1 MKSKQLLSNMKTYVW
16 ALYASL
22 LLYSCGANST
32 NRQDNKEDA
41 STEQTQKAK
50 KEQGLVTLD
59 ITKDYPEKKIV
70 LQDLADVKYIPLETK
85 KNALLTNSTA
95 MLGYVSDSLIVA
107 FTLEKEIVL
116 FNGDGSVRSSFSH
129 AGQGSKEYQYIIG
142 MAVDPKAQEIFIVD
156 YLLKYRMQVYSFTG
170 QYKRTLPIPYK
181 MILNSL
187 QDFSADCLLACDM
200 DVNQGISNRAK
211 PYMLLSKKT
220 GEIVKELDIHFTKRM
235 SNRLSKP
242 FGKNQTI
249 SAALAY
255 DPIVRCED
263 SYVIGDLSADT
274 IYTYTPQ
281 GILSPMLVRT
291 PPVLSMETPKVICP
305 DFKTGSYFFFDL
317 VDFDFDFEA
326 RSGFSSKYMVYDYA
340 AGKPY
345 VCKLVNR
352 DCEELSCGLGGGSHT
367 NTVWNTTCYLIP
379 SSDLVEQSE
388 AGKVHGPLKEIA
400 AGRTD
405 DDNPV
410 LAIVR
415 FKN

>member
-1 MKSKQLLSNMKTYVW
+1 MKTYVW

-22 LLYSCGANST
+22 LLYSCGANNT
-32 NRQDNKEDA
+32 NRQDGKEDA

-59 ITKDYPEKKIV
+59 VTKDYPEKKIV

-85 KNALLTNSTA
+85 KNALLPNSA
-95 MLGYVSDSLIVA
+95 GCLGYVSDSLIVA
-107 FTLEKEIVL
+107 RTSDNEIVL
-116 FNGDGSVRSSFSH
+116 FNGDGSVRSSFRH
-129 AGQGSKEYQYIIG
+129 VGQGSKEYQYIIG

-235 SNRLSKP
+235 SNRMSKP
-242 FGKNQTI
+242 FGENQTI
-249 SAALAY
+249 SAALGY

-274 IYTYTPQ
+274 IYTYTSQ
-281 GILSPMLVRT
+281 GVLSPMLVRT
-291 PPVLSMETPKVICP
+291 PPVLSMETPKVLLP
-305 DFKTGSYFFFDL
+305 DYRAGSYFFFYL
-317 VDFDFDFEA
+317 VDFEFDFET
-326 RSGFSSKYMVYDYA
+326 RTGFPDKYMVYDYA
-340 AGKPY
+340 AGKTY

-352 DCEELSCGLGGGSHT
+352 DCEEQEIQLGDGGVT
-367 NTVWNTTCYLIP
+367 NKAWNTACYTIP
-379 SSDLVEQSE
+379 SSMLIEQSE
-388 AGKVHGPLKEIA
+388 AGKVHGLLKEIA

-410 LAIVR
+410 LVIVR

>member
-1 MKSKQLLSNMKTYVW
+1 MKTYVW

-50 KEQGLVTLD
+50 KKQGLVTLD
-59 ITKDYPEKKIV
+59 VTKDYPEKKIV

-129 AGQGSKEYQYIIG
+129 AGQGSKEYQNIIG

-170 QYKRTLPIPYK
+170 QYKRTLPIPFK
-181 MILNSL
+181 MILGSIL
-187 QDFSADCLLACDM
+187 DFSADYLLACDR
-200 DVNQGISNRAK
+200 DVDQKGISNRAK

-235 SNRLSKP
+235 SNRMSKP
-242 FGKNQTI
+242 FGENQTI
-249 SAALAY
+249 SAALGY

-281 GILSPMLVRT
+281 GVLSPMLVRT
-291 PPVLSMETPKVICP
+291 PPVLSMETPKVLLP
-305 DFKTGSYFFFDL
+305 DYRAGSYFFFYL
-317 VDFDFDFEA
+317 VDFEFDFET
-326 RSGFSSKYMVYDYA
+326 RTGFPDKYMVYDYA
-340 AGKPY
+340 AGKTY

-352 DCEELSCGLGGGSHT
+352 DCEEQEIQLGDGGVT
-367 NTVWNTTCYLIP
+367 NKAWNTACYTIP
-379 SSDLVEQSE
+379 SSMLIEQSE

>member
-1 MKSKQLLSNMKTYVW
+1 MKTYVW

-22 LLYSCGANST
+22 LLYSCGANNT
-32 NRQDNKEDA
+32 NRQDGKEDA

-59 ITKDYPEKKIV
+59 VTKDYPEKKIV

-85 KNALLTNSTA
+85 KNALLPNSA
-95 MLGYVSDSLIVA
+95 GCLGYVSDSLIVA
-107 FTLEKEIVL
+107 RTSDNEIVL
-116 FNGDGSVRSSFSH
+116 FNGDGSVRSSFRH
-129 AGQGSKEYQYIIG
+129 VGQGSKEYQYIIG

-200 DVNQGISNRAK
+200 DVYQGISNRAK

-235 SNRLSKP
+235 SNRMSKP
-242 FGKNQTI
+242 FGENQTI
-249 SAALAY
+249 SAALGY

-281 GILSPMLVRT
+281 GVLSPMLVRT
-291 PPVLSMETPKVICP
+291 PPVLSMETPKVLLP
-305 DFKTGSYFFFDL
+305 DYRAGSYFFFYL
-317 VDFDFDFEA
+317 VDFEFDFET
-326 RSGFSSKYMVYDYA
+326 RTGFPDKYMVYDYA
-340 AGKPY
+340 AGKTY

-352 DCEELSCGLGGGSHT
+352 DCEEQEIQLGDGGVT
-367 NTVWNTTCYLIP
+367 NKAWNTACYTIP
-379 SSDLVEQSE
+379 SSMLIEQSE

-410 LAIVR
+410 LVIVR

>member
-1 MKSKQLLSNMKTYVW
+1 MKTYVW

-129 AGQGSKEYQYIIG
+129 AGQGSKEYQNIIG

-156 YLLKYRMQVYSFTG
+156 YLLRYRMQVYSFTG
-170 QYKRTLPIPYK
+170 QYKRTLPIPFK
-181 MILNSL
+181 MILDGL
-187 QDFSADCLLACDM
+187 QDFSADCLLACDQK
-200 DVNQGISNRAK
+200 VRQGISNRAK

-220 GEIVKELDIHFTKRM
+220 GEIVKELDIHFTKRL
-235 SNRLSKP
+235 SRSISKP
-242 FGKNQTI
+242 LGENQTI
-249 SAALAY
+249 SAALGY

-281 GILSPMLVRT
+281 GVLSPMLVRT

-340 AGKPY
+340 AGKSY

-379 SSDLVEQSE
+379 SSDLVEQLE

>member
-1 MKSKQLLSNMKTYVW
+1 MKTYVW

-32 NRQDNKEDA
+32 NRQDNKKDA

-50 KEQGLVTLD
+50 KKQGLVTLD
-59 ITKDYPEKKIV
+59 VTKDYPEKKIV

-129 AGQGSKEYQYIIG
+129 AGQGSKEYQNIIG

-235 SNRLSKP
+235 SNRMSKP
-242 FGKNQTI
+242 FGENQTI
-249 SAALAY
+249 SAALGY

-281 GILSPMLVRT
+281 GVLSPMLVRT
-291 PPVLSMETPKVICP
+291 PPVLSMETPKVLLP
-305 DFKTGSYFFFDL
+305 DYRAGSYFFFYL
-317 VDFDFDFEA
+317 VDFEFDFET
-326 RSGFSSKYMVYDYA
+326 RTGFPDKYMVYDYA
-340 AGKPY
+340 AGKTY

-352 DCEELSCGLGGGSHT
+352 DCEEQEIQLGDGGVT
-367 NTVWNTTCYLIP
+367 NKAWNTACYTIP
-379 SSDLVEQSE
+379 SSMLIEQSE

>member
-1 MKSKQLLSNMKTYVW
+1 MKTYVW

-129 AGQGSKEYQYIIG
+129 AGQGSKEYQNIIG

-235 SNRLSKP
+235 SNRMSKP
-242 FGKNQTI
+242 FGENQTI
-249 SAALAY
+249 SAALGY

-281 GILSPMLVRT
+281 GVLSPMLVRT
-291 PPVLSMETPKVICP
+291 PPVLSMETPKVLLP
-305 DFKTGSYFFFDL
+305 DYRAGSYFFFYL
-317 VDFDFDFEA
+317 VDFEFDFET
-326 RSGFSSKYMVYDYA
+326 RTGFPDKYMVYDYA
-340 AGKPY
+340 AGKTY

-352 DCEELSCGLGGGSHT
+352 DCEEQEIQLGDGGVT
-367 NTVWNTTCYLIP
+367 NKAWNTACYTIP

-388 AGKVHGPLKEIA
+388 AGKVHGLLKEIA

-410 LAIVR
+410 LVIVR

>member
-1 MKSKQLLSNMKTYVW
+1 MKTYVW

-32 NRQDNKEDA
+32 NRQDNKKDA

-50 KEQGLVTLD
+50 KKQGLVTLD
-59 ITKDYPEKKIV
+59 VTKDYPEKKIV

-129 AGQGSKEYQYIIG
+129 AGQGSKEYQNIIG

-235 SNRLSKP
+235 SNRMSKP
-242 FGKNQTI
+242 FGENQTI
-249 SAALAY
+249 SAALGY
-255 DPIVRCED
+255 DPIVRYED

-281 GILSPMLVRT
+281 GVLSPMLVRT
-291 PPVLSMETPKVICP
+291 PPVLSMETPKVLLP
-305 DFKTGSYFFFDL
+305 DYRAGSYFFFYL
-317 VDFDFDFEA
+317 VDFEFDFET
-326 RSGFSSKYMVYDYA
+326 RTGFPDKYMVYDYA
-340 AGKPY
+340 AGKTY

-352 DCEELSCGLGGGSHT
+352 DCEEQEIQLGDGGVT
-367 NTVWNTTCYLIP
+367 NKAWNTACYTIP
-379 SSDLVEQSE
+379 SSMLIEQSE

>member
-1 MKSKQLLSNMKTYVW
+1 MKTYVW

-22 LLYSCGANST
+22 LLYSCGANNT
-32 NRQDNKEDA
+32 NRQDGKEDA

-85 KNALLTNSTA
+85 KNALLPNSA
-95 MLGYVSDSLIVA
+95 GCLGYVSDSLIVA
-107 FTLEKEIVL
+107 RTSDNEIVL
-116 FNGDGSVRSSFSH
+116 FNGDGSVRSSFRH
-129 AGQGSKEYQYIIG
+129 VGQGSKEYQYIIG

-235 SNRLSKP
+235 SNRMSKP
-242 FGKNQTI
+242 FGENQTI
-249 SAALAY
+249 SAALGY

-281 GILSPMLVRT
+281 GVLSPMLVRT
-291 PPVLSMETPKVICP
+291 PPVLSMETPKVLLP
-305 DFKTGSYFFFDL
+305 DYRAGSYFFFYL
-317 VDFDFDFEA
+317 VDFEFDFET
-326 RSGFSSKYMVYDYA
+326 RTGFPDKYMVYDYA
-340 AGKPY
+340 AGKTY

-352 DCEELSCGLGGGSHT
+352 DCEEQEIQLGDGGVT
-367 NTVWNTTCYLIP
+367 NKAWNTACYTIP
-379 SSDLVEQSE
+379 SSMLIEQSE

>member
-1 MKSKQLLSNMKTYVW
+1 MKTYVW

-22 LLYSCGANST
+22 LLYSCGANNT
-32 NRQDNKEDA
+32 NRQDGKEDA

-59 ITKDYPEKKIV
+59 VTKDYPEKKIV

-85 KNALLTNSTA
+85 KNALLPNSA
-95 MLGYVSDSLIVA
+95 GCLGYVSDSLIVA
-107 FTLEKEIVL
+107 RTSDNEIVL
-116 FNGDGSVRSSFSH
+116 FNGDGSVRSSFRH
-129 AGQGSKEYQYIIG
+129 VGQGSKEYQYIIG

-235 SNRLSKP
+235 SNRMSKP
-242 FGKNQTI
+242 FGENQTI
-249 SAALAY
+249 SAALGY
-255 DPIVRCED
+255 NPIVRCED

-281 GILSPMLVRT
+281 GVLSPMLVRT
-291 PPVLSMETPKVICP
+291 PPVLSMETPKVLLP
-305 DFKTGSYFFFDL
+305 DYRAGSYFFFYL
-317 VDFDFDFEA
+317 VDFEFDFET
-326 RSGFSSKYMVYDYA
+326 RTGFPDKYMVYDYA
-340 AGKPY
+340 AGKTY

-352 DCEELSCGLGGGSHT
+352 DCEEQEIQLGDGGVT
-367 NTVWNTTCYLIP
+367 NKAWNTACYTIP
-379 SSDLVEQSE
+379 SSMLIEQSE
-388 AGKVHGPLKEIA
+388 AGKVHGLLKEIA

>member
-1 MKSKQLLSNMKTYVW
+1 MKTYVW

-85 KNALLTNSTA
+85 KNALLPNSA
-95 MLGYVSDSLIVA
+95 GCLGYVSDSLIVA
-107 FTLEKEIVL
+107 RTSDNEIVL
-116 FNGDGSVRSSFSH
+116 FNGDGSVRSSFRH
-129 AGQGSKEYQYIIG
+129 VGQGSKEYQYIIG

-220 GEIVKELDIHFTKRM
+220 GEIVKELDIHFIKRM

-281 GILSPMLVRT
+281 GVLSPMLVRT
-291 PPVLSMETPKVICP
+291 PPVLSMETPKVLLP
-305 DFKTGSYFFFDL
+305 DYRAGSYFFFYL
-317 VDFDFDFEA
+317 VDFEFDFET
-326 RSGFSSKYMVYDYA
+326 RTGFPDKYMVYDYA
-340 AGKPY
+340 AGKTY

-352 DCEELSCGLGGGSHT
+352 DCEEQEIQLGDGGVT
-367 NTVWNTTCYLIP
+367 NKAWNTACYTIP
-379 SSDLVEQSE
+379 SSMLIEQSE
-388 AGKVHGPLKEIA
+388 AGKVHGLLKEIA

-410 LAIVR
+410 LVIVR

>member
-1 MKSKQLLSNMKTYVW
+1 MKTYVW

-59 ITKDYPEKKIV
+59 VTKDYPEKKIV

-85 KNALLTNSTA
+85 KNALLPNSA
-95 MLGYVSDSLIVA
+95 GCLGYVSDSLIVA
-107 FTLEKEIVL
+107 RTSDNEIVL
-116 FNGDGSVRSSFSH
+116 FNGDGSVRSSFRH
-129 AGQGSKEYQYIIG
+129 VGQGSKEYQYIIG

-235 SNRLSKP
+235 SNRMSKP
-242 FGKNQTI
+242 FGENQTI
-249 SAALAY
+249 SAALGY

-281 GILSPMLVRT
+281 GVLSPMLVRT
-291 PPVLSMETPKVICP
+291 PPVLSMETPKVLLP
-305 DFKTGSYFFFDL
+305 DYRAGSYFFFYL
-317 VDFDFDFEA
+317 VDFEFDFET
-326 RSGFSSKYMVYDYA
+326 RTGFPDKYMVYDYA
-340 AGKPY
+340 AGKTY

-352 DCEELSCGLGGGSHT
+352 DCEEQEIQLGDGGVT
-367 NTVWNTTCYLIP
+367 NKAWNTACYTIP
-379 SSDLVEQSE
+379 SSMLIEQSE
-388 AGKVHGPLKEIA
+388 AGKVYGPLKEIA

-410 LAIVR
+410 QAIVR

>member
-1 MKSKQLLSNMKTYVW
+1 MKTYVW

-22 LLYSCGANST
+22 LLYSCGANNT
-32 NRQDNKEDA
+32 NRQDGKEDA

-59 ITKDYPEKKIV
+59 VTKDYPEKKIV

-85 KNALLTNSTA
+85 KNALLPNSA
-95 MLGYVSDSLIVA
+95 GCLGYVSDSLIVA
-107 FTLEKEIVL
+107 RTSDNEIVL
-116 FNGDGSVRSSFSH
+116 FNGDGSVRSSFRH
-129 AGQGSKEYQYIIG
+129 VGQGSKEYQYIIG

-235 SNRLSKP
+235 SNRMSKP

-249 SAALAY
+249 SAALGY

-410 LAIVR
+410 LVIVR

>member
-1 MKSKQLLSNMKTYVW
+1 MKTYVW

-129 AGQGSKEYQYIIG
+129 AGQGSKEYQNIIG

-156 YLLKYRMQVYSFTG
+156 YLLRYRMQVYSFTG
-170 QYKRTLPIPYK
+170 QYKRTLPIPFK
-181 MILNSL
+181 MILDGL
-187 QDFSADCLLACDM
+187 QDFSADCLLACDQK
-200 DVNQGISNRAK
+200 VRQGISNRAK

-220 GEIVKELDIHFTKRM
+220 GEIVKELDIHFTKRL
-235 SNRLSKP
+235 SRSISKP
-242 FGKNQTI
+242 LGENQTI
-249 SAALAY
+249 SAALGY

-281 GILSPMLVRT
+281 GVLSPMLVRT
-291 PPVLSMETPKVICP
+291 PPVLSMETPKVLLP
-305 DFKTGSYFFFDL
+305 DYRAGSYFFFYL
-317 VDFDFDFEA
+317 VDFEFDFET
-326 RSGFSSKYMVYDYA
+326 RTGFPDKYMVYDYA
-340 AGKPY
+340 VGKTY

-352 DCEELSCGLGGGSHT
+352 DCEEQEIQLGDGGVT
-367 NTVWNTTCYLIP
+367 NKAWNTACYTIP
-379 SSDLVEQSE
+379 SSMLIEQSE

-410 LAIVR
+410 QAIVR

>member
-1 MKSKQLLSNMKTYVW
+1 MKTYVW

-22 LLYSCGANST
+22 LLYSCGANNT
-32 NRQDNKEDA
+32 NRQDGKEDA

-59 ITKDYPEKKIV
+59 VTKDYPEKKIV

-85 KNALLTNSTA
+85 KNALLPNSA
-95 MLGYVSDSLIVA
+95 GCLGYVSDSLIVA
-107 FTLEKEIVL
+107 RTSDNEIVL
-116 FNGDGSVRSSFSH
+116 FNGDGSVRSSFRH
-129 AGQGSKEYQYIIG
+129 VGQGSKEYQYIIG

-211 PYMLLSKKT
+211 PYMLLSQKT

-235 SNRLSKP
+235 SNRMSKP
-242 FGKNQTI
+242 FGENQTI
-249 SAALAY
+249 SAALGY

-281 GILSPMLVRT
+281 GVLSPMLVRT
-291 PPVLSMETPKVICP
+291 PPVLSMETPKVLLP
-305 DFKTGSYFFFDL
+305 DYRAGSYFFFYL
-317 VDFDFDFEA
+317 VDFEFDFET
-326 RSGFSSKYMVYDYA
+326 RTGFPDKYMVYDYA
-340 AGKPY
+340 AGKTY

-352 DCEELSCGLGGGSHT
+352 DCEEQEIQLGDGGVT
-367 NTVWNTTCYLIP
+367 NKAWNTACYTIP
-379 SSDLVEQSE
+379 SSMLIEQSE

>member
-1 MKSKQLLSNMKTYVW
+1 MKTYVW

-22 LLYSCGANST
+22 LLYSCGANNT
-32 NRQDNKEDA
+32 NRQDGKEDA

-59 ITKDYPEKKIV
+59 VTKDYPEKKIV

-85 KNALLTNSTA
+85 KNALLPNSA
-95 MLGYVSDSLIVA
+95 GCLGYVSDSLIVA
-107 FTLEKEIVL
+107 RTSDNEIVL
-116 FNGDGSVRSSFSH
+116 FNGDGSVRSSFRH
-129 AGQGSKEYQYIIG
+129 VGQGSKEYQYIIG

-235 SNRLSKP
+235 SNRMSKP
-242 FGKNQTI
+242 FGENQTI
-249 SAALAY
+249 SAALGY

-281 GILSPMLVRT
+281 GVLSPMLVRT
-291 PPVLSMETPKVICP
+291 PPVLSMETPKVLLP
-305 DFKTGSYFFFDL
+305 DYRAGSYFFFYL
-317 VDFDFDFEA
+317 VDFEFDFET
-326 RSGFSSKYMVYDYA
+326 RTGFPDKYMVYDYA
-340 AGKPY
+340 AGKTY

-352 DCEELSCGLGGGSHT
+352 DCEEQEIQLGDGGVT
-367 NTVWNTTCYLIP
+367 NKAWNTTCYLIP
-379 SSDLVEQSE
+379 SSDLVEQLE

>member
-1 MKSKQLLSNMKTYVW
+1 MKTYVW

-59 ITKDYPEKKIV
+59 VTKDYPEKKIV

-85 KNALLTNSTA
+85 KNALLPNSA
-95 MLGYVSDSLIVA
+95 GCLGYVSDSLIVA
-107 FTLEKEIVL
+107 RTSDNEIVL
-116 FNGDGSVRSSFSH
+116 FNGDGSVRSSFRH
-129 AGQGSKEYQYIIG
+129 VGQGSKEYQYIIG

-235 SNRLSKP
+235 SNRMSKP
-242 FGKNQTI
+242 FGENQTI
-249 SAALAY
+249 SAALGY

-281 GILSPMLVRT
+281 GVLSPMLVRT
-291 PPVLSMETPKVICP
+291 PPVLSMETPKVLLP
-305 DFKTGSYFFFDL
+305 DYRAGSYFFFYL
-317 VDFDFDFEA
+317 VDFEFDFET
-326 RSGFSSKYMVYDYA
+326 RTGFPDKYMVYDYA
-340 AGKPY
+340 AGKTY

-352 DCEELSCGLGGGSHT
+352 DCEGQEIQLGDGGVT
-367 NTVWNTTCYLIP
+367 NKAWNTACYTIP
-379 SSDLVEQSE
+379 SSMLIEQSE
-388 AGKVHGPLKEIA
+388 AGKVHGLLKEIA

>member
-1 MKSKQLLSNMKTYVW
+1 MKTYVW

-59 ITKDYPEKKIV
+59 VTKDYPEKKIV

-85 KNALLTNSTA
+85 KNALLPNSA
-95 MLGYVSDSLIVA
+95 GCLGYVSDSLIVA
-107 FTLEKEIVL
+107 RTSDNEIVL
-116 FNGDGSVRSSFSH
+116 FNGDGSVRSSFRH
-129 AGQGSKEYQYIIG
+129 VGQGSKEYQYIIG

-235 SNRLSKP
+235 SRSISKP
-242 FGKNQTI
+242 LGKNQTI
-249 SAALAY
+249 SAALGY

-274 IYTYTPQ
+274 VYTYTPQ
-281 GILSPMLVRT
+281 GVLSPMLVRT
-291 PPVLSMETPKVICP
+291 PPVLSMETPKVLLP
-305 DFKTGSYFFFDL
+305 DYRAGSYFFFYL
-317 VDFDFDFEA
+317 VNFEFDFET
-326 RSGFSSKYMVYDYA
+326 RTGFPDKYMVYDYA
-340 AGKPY
+340 AGKTY

-352 DCEELSCGLGGGSHT
+352 DCEEQEIQLGDGGVT
-367 NTVWNTTCYLIP
+367 NRAWNTACYTIP
-379 SSDLVEQSE
+379 SSVLIEQSE

-400 AGRTD
+400 ANRTD

-415 FKN
+415 FRNAI

>member
-1 MKSKQLLSNMKTYVW
+1 MKTYVW

-129 AGQGSKEYQYIIG
+129 AGQGSKEYQNIIG

-156 YLLKYRMQVYSFTG
+156 YLLRYRMQVYSFTG
-170 QYKRTLPIPYK
+170 QYKRTLPIPFK
-181 MILNSL
+181 MILDGL
-187 QDFSADCLLACDM
+187 QDFSADCLLACDQK
-200 DVNQGISNRAK
+200 VRQGISNRAK

-220 GEIVKELDIHFTKRM
+220 GEIVKELDIHFTKRL
-235 SNRLSKP
+235 SRSISKP
-242 FGKNQTI
+242 LGENQTI
-249 SAALAY
+249 SAALGY

-281 GILSPMLVRT
+281 GVLSPMLVRT
-291 PPVLSMETPKVICP
+291 PPVLSMETPKVLLP
-305 DFKTGSYFFFDL
+305 DYRAGSYFFYL
-317 VDFDFDFEA
+317 VDFEFDFET
-326 RSGFSSKYMVYDYA
+326 RTGFPDKYMVYDYA
-340 AGKPY
+340 VGKTY

-352 DCEELSCGLGGGSHT
+352 DCEEQEIQLGDGGVT
-367 NTVWNTTCYLIP
+367 NKAWNTACYTIP
-379 SSDLVEQSE
+379 SSMLIEQSE
-388 AGKVHGPLKEIA
+388 AGKVYGPLKEIA

-410 LAIVR
+410 QAIVR

>member
-1 MKSKQLLSNMKTYVW
+1 MKTYVW

-22 LLYSCGANST
+22 LLYSCGANNT
-32 NRQDNKEDA
+32 NRQDGKEDA

-59 ITKDYPEKKIV
+59 VTKDYPEKKIV

-85 KNALLTNSTA
+85 KNALLPNSA
-95 MLGYVSDSLIVA
+95 GCLGYVSDSLIVA
-107 FTLEKEIVL
+107 RTSDNEIVL
-116 FNGDGSVRSSFSH
+116 FNGDGSVRSSFRH
-129 AGQGSKEYQYIIG
+129 VGQGSKEYQYIIG

-235 SNRLSKP
+235 SNRMSKP
-242 FGKNQTI
+242 FGENQTI
-249 SAALAY
+249 SAALGY
-255 DPIVRCED
+255 DPIVRCKD

-274 IYTYTPQ
+274 IYTYTSQ
-281 GILSPMLVRT
+281 GVLSPMLVRT
-291 PPVLSMETPKVICP
+291 PPVLSMETPKVLLP
-305 DFKTGSYFFFDL
+305 DYRAGSYFFFYL
-317 VDFDFDFEA
+317 VDFEFDFET
-326 RSGFSSKYMVYDYA
+326 RTGFPDKYMVYDYA
-340 AGKPY
+340 AGKTY

-352 DCEELSCGLGGGSHT
+352 DCEEQEIQLGDGGVT
-367 NTVWNTTCYLIP
+367 NKAWNTACYTIP
-379 SSDLVEQSE
+379 SSMLIEQSE
-388 AGKVHGPLKEIA
+388 AGKVHGLLKEIA

-410 LAIVR
+410 LVIVR

>member
-1 MKSKQLLSNMKTYVW
+1 MKTYVW

-22 LLYSCGANST
+22 LLYSCGANNT
-32 NRQDNKEDA
+32 NRQDGKEDA

-59 ITKDYPEKKIV
+59 VTKDYPEKKIV

-85 KNALLTNSTA
+85 KNALLPNSA
-95 MLGYVSDSLIVA
+95 GCLGYVSDSLIVA
-107 FTLEKEIVL
+107 RTSDNEIVL
-116 FNGDGSVRSSFSH
+116 FNGDGSVRSSFRH
-129 AGQGSKEYQYIIG
+129 VGQGSKEYQYIIG

-235 SNRLSKP
+235 SNRMSKP
-242 FGKNQTI
+242 FGENQTI
-249 SAALAY
+249 SVALGY

-281 GILSPMLVRT
+281 GVLSPMLVRT
-291 PPVLSMETPKVICP
+291 PPVLSMETPKVLLP
-305 DFKTGSYFFFDL
+305 DYRAGSYFFFYL
-317 VDFDFDFEA
+317 VDFEFDFET
-326 RSGFSSKYMVYDYA
+326 RTGFPDKYMVYDYA
-340 AGKPY
+340 AGKTY

-352 DCEELSCGLGGGSHT
+352 DCEEQEIQLGDGGVT
-367 NTVWNTTCYLIP
+367 NKAWNTACYTIP

>member
-1 MKSKQLLSNMKTYVW
+1 MKTYVW

-85 KNALLTNSTA
+85 KNALLPNSA
-95 MLGYVSDSLIVA
+95 GCLGYVSDSLIVA
-107 FTLEKEIVL
+107 RTSDKEIVL
-116 FNGDGSVRSSFSH
+116 FNGDGSVRSSFRH
-129 AGQGSKEYQYIIG
+129 VGQGSKEYQSIIG
-142 MAVDPKAQEIFIVD
+142 IAVDPQAQEIFILD
-156 YLLKYRMQVYSFTG
+156 YLLRYRMQVYSFTG
-170 QYKRTLPIPYK
+170 QYKRTLPIPFK
-181 MILNSL
+181 MILDGL

-235 SNRLSKP
+235 SNRMSKP
-242 FGKNQTI
+242 FGENQTI
-249 SAALAY
+249 SAALGY

-281 GILSPMLVRT
+281 GVLSPMLVRT
-291 PPVLSMETPKVICP
+291 PPVLSMETPKVLLP
-305 DFKTGSYFFFDL
+305 DYRAGSYFFFYL
-317 VDFDFDFEA
+317 VDFEFDFET
-326 RSGFSSKYMVYDYA
+326 RTGFPDKYMVYDYA
-340 AGKPY
+340 AGKTY

-352 DCEELSCGLGGGSHT
+352 DCEEQEIQLGDGGVT
-367 NTVWNTTCYLIP
+367 NKAWNTACYTIP
-379 SSDLVEQSE
+379 SSMLIEQSE

>member
-1 MKSKQLLSNMKTYVW
+1 MKTYVW

-22 LLYSCGANST
+22 LLYSCGANNT
-32 NRQDNKEDA
+32 NRQDGKEDA

-59 ITKDYPEKKIV
+59 VTKDYPKKKIV

-85 KNALLTNSTA
+85 KNALLPNSA
-95 MLGYVSDSLIVA
+95 GCLGYVSDSLIVA
-107 FTLEKEIVL
+107 RTSDNEIVL
-116 FNGDGSVRSSFSH
+116 FNGDGSVRSSFRH
-129 AGQGSKEYQYIIG
+129 VGQGSKEYQYIIG

-235 SNRLSKP
+235 SNRMSKP
-242 FGKNQTI
+242 FGENQTI
-249 SAALAY
+249 SAALGY

-281 GILSPMLVRT
+281 GVLSPMLVRT
-291 PPVLSMETPKVICP
+291 PPVLSMETPKVLLP
-305 DFKTGSYFFFDL
+305 DYRAGSYFFFYL
-317 VDFDFDFEA
+317 VDFEFDFET
-326 RSGFSSKYMVYDYA
+326 RTGFPDKYMVYDYA
-340 AGKPY
+340 AGKTY

-352 DCEELSCGLGGGSHT
+352 DCEEQEIQLGDGGVT
-367 NTVWNTTCYLIP
+367 NKAWNTACYTIP
-379 SSDLVEQSE
+379 SSMLIEQSE

>member
-1 MKSKQLLSNMKTYVW
+1 MKTYVW

-50 KEQGLVTLD
+50 KKQGLVTLD
-59 ITKDYPEKKIV
+59 VTKDYPEKKIV

-235 SNRLSKP
+235 SNRMSKP
-242 FGKNQTI
+242 FGENQTI
-249 SAALAY
+249 SAALGY

-281 GILSPMLVRT
+281 GVLSPMLVRT
-291 PPVLSMETPKVICP
+291 PPVLSMETPKVLLP
-305 DFKTGSYFFFDL
+305 DYRAGSYFFFYL
-317 VDFDFDFEA
+317 VDFEFDFET
-326 RSGFSSKYMVYDYA
+326 RTGFPDKYMVYDYA
-340 AGKPY
+340 AGKTY
-345 VCKLVNR
+345 VCILVNR
-352 DCEELSCGLGGGSHT
+352 DCEEQEIQLGDGGVT
-367 NTVWNTTCYLIP
+367 NKAWNTACYTIP
-379 SSDLVEQSE
+379 SSVLIEQSE

>member
-1 MKSKQLLSNMKTYVW
+1 MKTYVW

-59 ITKDYPEKKIV
+59 VTKDYPEKKIV

-85 KNALLTNSTA
+85 KNALLPNSA
-95 MLGYVSDSLIVA
+95 GCLGYVSDSLIVA
-107 FTLEKEIVL
+107 RTSDNEIVL
-116 FNGDGSVRSSFSH
+116 FNGDGSVRSSFRH
-129 AGQGSKEYQYIIG
+129 VGQGSKEYQYIIG

-170 QYKRTLPIPYK
+170 QYKRTLPIPFK
-181 MILNSL
+181 MILGSIL
-187 QDFSADCLLACDM
+187 DFSADYLLACDR
-200 DVNQGISNRAK
+200 DVDQKGISNRAK

-388 AGKVHGPLKEIA
+388 AGKVHGLLKEIA

-410 LAIVR
+410 LVIVP

>member
-1 MKSKQLLSNMKTYVW
+1 MKTYVW

-22 LLYSCGANST
+22 LLYSCGSNST
-32 NRQDNKEDA
+32 NRQDNKADA

-50 KEQGLVTLD
+50 KKQGLVTLD

-129 AGQGSKEYQYIIG
+129 AGQGSKEYQNIIG

-170 QYKRTLPIPYK
+170 QYKRTLPIPFK
-181 MILNSL
+181 MILGRIL
-187 QDFSADCLLACDM
+187 DFSADYLLACDR
-200 DVNQGISNRAK
+200 DVDQKGISNRAK

-235 SNRLSKP
+235 SNRMSKP
-242 FGKNQTI
+242 FGENQTI
-249 SAALAY
+249 SAALGY

-281 GILSPMLVRT
+281 GVLSPMLVRT
-291 PPVLSMETPKVICP
+291 PPVLSMETPKVLLP
-305 DFKTGSYFFFDL
+305 DYRAGSYFFYL
-317 VDFDFDFEA
+317 VDFEFDFET
-326 RSGFSSKYMVYDYA
+326 RTGFPDKYMVYDYA
-340 AGKPY
+340 AGKTY

-352 DCEELSCGLGGGSHT
+352 DCEEQEIQLGDGGVT
-367 NTVWNTTCYLIP
+367 NKAWNTACYTIP
-379 SSDLVEQSE
+379 SSMLIEQSE
-388 AGKVHGPLKEIA
+388 AGKVHGLLKEIA

-410 LAIVR
+410 LVIVR

>member
-1 MKSKQLLSNMKTYVW
+1 MKTYVW

-50 KEQGLVTLD
+50 KKQGLVTLD
-59 ITKDYPEKKIV
+59 VTKDYPEKKIV

-235 SNRLSKP
+235 SNRMSKP
-242 FGKNQTI
+242 FGENQTI
-249 SAALAY
+249 SAALGY

-281 GILSPMLVRT
+281 GVLSPMLVRT
-291 PPVLSMETPKVICP
+291 PPVLSMETPKVLLP
-305 DFKTGSYFFFDL
+305 DYRAGSYFFFYL
-317 VDFDFDFEA
+317 VDFEFDFET
-326 RSGFSSKYMVYDYA
+326 RTGFPDKYMVYDYA
-340 AGKPY
+340 AGKTY

-352 DCEELSCGLGGGSHT
+352 DCEEQEIQLGDGGVT
-367 NTVWNTTCYLIP
+367 NKAWNTACYTIP
-379 SSDLVEQSE
+379 SSMLIEQSE

>member
-1 MKSKQLLSNMKTYVW
+1 MKTYVW

-22 LLYSCGANST
+22 LLYSCGANNT
-32 NRQDNKEDA
+32 NRQDGKEDA

-59 ITKDYPEKKIV
+59 VTKDYPEKKIV

-85 KNALLTNSTA
+85 KNALLPNSA
-95 MLGYVSDSLIVA
+95 GCLGYVSDSLIVA
-107 FTLEKEIVL
+107 RTSDNEIVL
-116 FNGDGSVRSSFSH
+116 FNGDGSVRSSFRH
-129 AGQGSKEYQYIIG
+129 VGQGSKEYQYIIG

-235 SNRLSKP
+235 SNRMSKP
-242 FGKNQTI
+242 FGENQTI
-249 SAALAY
+249 SAALGY

-291 PPVLSMETPKVICP
+291 PPVLSMETPKVLLP
-305 DFKTGSYFFFDL
+305 DYRAGSYFFFYL
-317 VDFDFDFEA
+317 VDFEFDFET
-326 RSGFSSKYMVYDYA
+326 RTGFPDKYMVYDYA
-340 AGKPY
+340 AGKTY

-352 DCEELSCGLGGGSHT
+352 DCEEQEIQLGDGGVT
-367 NTVWNTTCYLIP
+367 NKAWNTACYTIP

>member
-1 MKSKQLLSNMKTYVW
+1 M
-16 ALYASL
+16 
-22 LLYSCGANST
+22 
-32 NRQDNKEDA
+32 
-41 STEQTQKAK
+41 
-50 KEQGLVTLD
+50 TLD
-59 ITKDYPEKKIV
+59 VTKDYPEKKIV

-129 AGQGSKEYQYIIG
+129 AGQGSKEYQNIIG

-170 QYKRTLPIPYK
+170 QYKRTLPIPFK
-181 MILNSL
+181 MILGSIL
-187 QDFSADCLLACDM
+187 DFSADYLLACDR
-200 DVNQGISNRAK
+200 DVDQKGISNRAK

-326 RSGFSSKYMVYDYA
+326 RSGFSSKYMVYDYT

>member
-1 MKSKQLLSNMKTYVW
+1 MKTYVW

-129 AGQGSKEYQYIIG
+129 AGQGSKEYQNIIG

-156 YLLKYRMQVYSFTG
+156 YLLRYRMQVYSFTG
-170 QYKRTLPIPYK
+170 QYKRTLPIPFK
-181 MILNSL
+181 MILDGL
-187 QDFSADCLLACDM
+187 QDFSADCLLACDQK
-200 DVNQGISNRAK
+200 VRQGISNRAK

-220 GEIVKELDIHFTKRM
+220 GEIVKELDIHFTKRL
-235 SNRLSKP
+235 SRSISKP
-242 FGKNQTI
+242 LGENQTI
-249 SAALAY
+249 SAALGY

-281 GILSPMLVRT
+281 GVLSPMQVRT
-291 PPVLSMETPKVICP
+291 PPVLSMETPKVLLP
-305 DFKTGSYFFFDL
+305 DYRAGSYFFFYL
-317 VDFDFDFEA
+317 VDFEFDFET
-326 RSGFSSKYMVYDYA
+326 RTGFPDKYMVYDYA
-340 AGKPY
+340 VGKTY

-352 DCEELSCGLGGGSHT
+352 DCEEQEIQLGDGGVT
-367 NTVWNTTCYLIP
+367 NKAWNTACYTIP
-379 SSDLVEQSE
+379 SSMLIEQSE
-388 AGKVHGPLKEIA
+388 AGKVYGPLKEIA

-410 LAIVR
+410 QAIVR

>member
-1 MKSKQLLSNMKTYVW
+1 MKTYVW

-22 LLYSCGANST
+22 LLYSCGANNT

-59 ITKDYPEKKIV
+59 VTKDYPEKKIV

-85 KNALLTNSTA
+85 KNALLPNSA
-95 MLGYVSDSLIVA
+95 GCLGYVSDSLIVA
-107 FTLEKEIVL
+107 RTSDNEIVL
-116 FNGDGSVRSSFSH
+116 FNGDGSVRSSFRH
-129 AGQGSKEYQYIIG
+129 VGQGSKEYQYIIG
-142 MAVDPKAQEIFIVD
+142 MAVDPKAQEIFILD

-235 SNRLSKP
+235 SNRMSKP
-242 FGKNQTI
+242 FGENQTI
-249 SAALAY
+249 SAALSY

-281 GILSPMLVRT
+281 GVLSPMLVRT
-291 PPVLSMETPKVICP
+291 PPVLSMETPKVLLP
-305 DFKTGSYFFFDL
+305 DYRAGSYFFFYL
-317 VDFDFDFEA
+317 VDFEFDFET
-326 RSGFSSKYMVYDYA
+326 RTGFPDKYMVYDYA
-340 AGKPY
+340 AGKTY

-352 DCEELSCGLGGGSHT
+352 DCEEQEIQLGDGGVT
-367 NTVWNTTCYLIP
+367 NKAWNTACYTIP
-379 SSDLVEQSE
+379 SSMLIEQSE
-388 AGKVHGPLKEIA
+388 AGKVHGLLKEIA

-410 LAIVR
+410 LVIVR

>member
-1 MKSKQLLSNMKTYVW
+1 MKTYVW

-59 ITKDYPEKKIV
+59 VTKDYPEKKIV

-85 KNALLTNSTA
+85 KNALLPNSA
-95 MLGYVSDSLIVA
+95 GCLGYVSDSLIVA
-107 FTLEKEIVL
+107 RTSDNEIVL
-116 FNGDGSVRSSFSH
+116 FNGDGSVRSSFRH
-129 AGQGSKEYQYIIG
+129 VGQGSKEYQYIIG

-235 SNRLSKP
+235 SNRMSKP
-242 FGKNQTI
+242 FGENQTI
-249 SAALAY
+249 SAALGY

-281 GILSPMLVRT
+281 GVLSPMLVRT
-291 PPVLSMETPKVICP
+291 PSVLSMETPKVICP

-388 AGKVHGPLKEIA
+388 AGKIHGPLKEIA

>member
-1 MKSKQLLSNMKTYVW
+1 MKTYVW

-22 LLYSCGANST
+22 LLYSCGANNT
-32 NRQDNKEDA
+32 NRQDGKEDA

-59 ITKDYPEKKIV
+59 VTKDYPEKKIV

-85 KNALLTNSTA
+85 KNALLPNSA
-95 MLGYVSDSLIVA
+95 GCLGYVSDSLIVA
-107 FTLEKEIVL
+107 RTSDNEIVL
-116 FNGDGSVRSSFSH
+116 FNGDGSVRSSFRH
-129 AGQGSKEYQYIIG
+129 VGQGSKEYQYIIG

-235 SNRLSKP
+235 SNRMSKP
-242 FGKNQTI
+242 FGENQTI
-249 SAALAY
+249 SAALGY

-281 GILSPMLVRT
+281 GVLSPMLVRT
-291 PPVLSMETPKVICP
+291 PPVLSMKTPKVLLP
-305 DFKTGSYFFFDL
+305 DYRAGSYFFFYL
-317 VDFDFDFEA
+317 VDFEFDFET
-326 RSGFSSKYMVYDYA
+326 RTGFPDKYMVYDYA
-340 AGKPY
+340 AGKTY

-352 DCEELSCGLGGGSHT
+352 DCEEQEIQLGDGGVT
-367 NTVWNTTCYLIP
+367 NKAWNTACYTIP
-379 SSDLVEQSE
+379 SSMLIEQSE
-388 AGKVHGPLKEIA
+388 AGKVHGLLKEIA

-410 LAIVR
+410 LVIVR
-415 FKN
+415 FKS

>member
-1 MKSKQLLSNMKTYVW
+1 MKTYVW

-22 LLYSCGANST
+22 LLYSCGANNT
-32 NRQDNKEDA
+32 NRQDGKEDA

-59 ITKDYPEKKIV
+59 VTKDYPEKKIV

-85 KNALLTNSTA
+85 KNALLPNSA
-95 MLGYVSDSLIVA
+95 GCLGYVSDSLIVA
-107 FTLEKEIVL
+107 RTSDNEIVL
-116 FNGDGSVRSSFSH
+116 FNGDGSVRSSFRH
-129 AGQGSKEYQYIIG
+129 VGQGSKEYQYIIG

-200 DVNQGISNRAK
+200 DINQGISNRAK

-235 SNRLSKP
+235 SNRMSKP
-242 FGKNQTI
+242 FGENQTI
-249 SAALAY
+249 SAALGY

-281 GILSPMLVRT
+281 GVLSPMLVRT
-291 PPVLSMETPKVICP
+291 PPVLSMETPKVLLP
-305 DFKTGSYFFFDL
+305 DYRAGSYFFFYL
-317 VDFDFDFEA
+317 VDFEFDFET
-326 RSGFSSKYMVYDYA
+326 RTGFPDKYMVYDYA
-340 AGKPY
+340 AGKTY

-352 DCEELSCGLGGGSHT
+352 DCEEQEIQLGDGGVT
-367 NTVWNTTCYLIP
+367 NKAWNTACYTIP

>member
-1 MKSKQLLSNMKTYVW
+1 MKTYVW

-59 ITKDYPEKKIV
+59 VTKDYPEKKIV

-85 KNALLTNSTA
+85 KNALLPNSA
-95 MLGYVSDSLIVA
+95 GCLGYVSDSLIVA
-107 FTLEKEIVL
+107 RTSDNEIVL
-116 FNGDGSVRSSFSH
+116 FNGDGSVRSSFRH
-129 AGQGSKEYQYIIG
+129 VGQGSKEYQYIIG

-235 SNRLSKP
+235 SRSISKP
-242 FGKNQTI
+242 LGKNQTI
-249 SAALAY
+249 SAALGY

-274 IYTYTPQ
+274 VYTYTPQ
-281 GILSPMLVRT
+281 GVLSPMLVRT
-291 PPVLSMETPKVICP
+291 PPVLSMETPKVLLP
-305 DFKTGSYFFFDL
+305 DYRAGSYFFFYL
-317 VDFDFDFEA
+317 VDFEFDFET
-326 RSGFSSKYMVYDYA
+326 RTGFPDKYMVYDYA
-340 AGKPY
+340 AGKTY

-352 DCEELSCGLGGGSHT
+352 DCEEQEIQLGDGGVT
-367 NTVWNTTCYLIP
+367 NRAWNTACYTIP
-379 SSDLVEQSE
+379 SSVLIEQSE

-400 AGRTD
+400 ANRTD

-415 FKN
+415 FRNAI

>member
-1 MKSKQLLSNMKTYVW
+1 MKTYVW

-50 KEQGLVTLD
+50 KEQGLVALD

-129 AGQGSKEYQYIIG
+129 AGQGSKEYQNIIG

-156 YLLKYRMQVYSFTG
+156 YLLRYRMQVYSFTG
-170 QYKRTLPIPYK
+170 QYKRTLPIPFK
-181 MILNSL
+181 MILDGL
-187 QDFSADCLLACDM
+187 QDFSADCLLACDQK
-200 DVNQGISNRAK
+200 VRQGISNRAK

-220 GEIVKELDIHFTKRM
+220 GEIVKELDIHFTKRL
-235 SNRLSKP
+235 SRSISKP
-242 FGKNQTI
+242 LGENQTI
-249 SAALAY
+249 SAALGY

-281 GILSPMLVRT
+281 GVLSPMLVRT
-291 PPVLSMETPKVICP
+291 PPVLSMETPKVLLP
-305 DFKTGSYFFFDL
+305 DYRAGSYFFFYL
-317 VDFDFDFEA
+317 VDFEFDFET
-326 RSGFSSKYMVYDYA
+326 RTGFPDKYMVYDYA
-340 AGKPY
+340 VGKTY

-352 DCEELSCGLGGGSHT
+352 DCEEQEIQLGDGGVT
-367 NTVWNTTCYLIP
+367 NKAWNTACYTIP
-379 SSDLVEQSE
+379 SSMLIEQSE
-388 AGKVHGPLKEIA
+388 AGKVYGPLKEIA

-410 LAIVR
+410 QAIVR